1 MKVRRNFLLTLVMG
15 IGAIALAQLAGSATP
30 AATNAPGAAPTAGPG
45 WTGLT
50 RPQEI
55 IHARLELMEHMEEL
69 MVPIDTIT
77 LPSQPVRNVEQLR
90 LNAEVVGAMLQAVPH
105 LFPPTT
111 NLYDPGARTP
121 ATIALPGIWKNFDSF
136 YSLAQAA
143 SHSAEEFAN
152 AKGDAAMRA
161 ASAKLRAGCDACHE
175 LYLRKYEPPKF
186 LPSDYQ
192 FDFDAALKSMKRK

>member
-1 MKVRRNFLLTLVMG
+1 M
-15 IGAIALAQLAGSATP
+15 
-30 AATNAPGAAPTAGPG
+30 
-45 WTGLT
+45 
-50 RPQEI
+50 

-69 MVPIDTIT
+69 MLPIDTIS
-77 LPSQPVRNVEQLR
+77 LPSQPVKNVEQMR

-111 NLYDPGARTP
+111 NLYDPKAQIP

-152 AKGDAAMRA
+152 ARGDRAMRA
-161 ASAKLRAGCDACHE
+161 ASLKLRAGCDACHD

-186 LPSDYQ
+186 LPSDYE
-192 FDFDAALKSMKRK
+192 FDFDSALKPKKK